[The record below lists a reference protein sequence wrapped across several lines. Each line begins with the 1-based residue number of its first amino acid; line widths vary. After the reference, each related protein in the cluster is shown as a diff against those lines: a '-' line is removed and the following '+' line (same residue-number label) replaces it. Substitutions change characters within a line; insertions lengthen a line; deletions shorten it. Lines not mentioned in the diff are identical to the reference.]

1 MEYLGMRI
9 FLVFTT
15 EEPGSKFLFLL
26 MSVCK
31 NEDKFQKT
39 FKLRFVFTDKTKKK
53 ILLSLDFL

>member
-15 EEPGSKFLFLL
+15 EEPGSKFFFLL

-39 FKLRFVFTDKTKKK
+39 FKLRFVFTDKTKKRY
-53 ILLSLDFL
+53 F

>member
-15 EEPGSKFLFLL
+15 EEPGLKFFFLL

-31 NEDKFQKT
+31 NEDKFQNT
-39 FKLRFVFTDKTKKK
+39 SF
-53 ILLSLDFL
+53 LLIDIQI